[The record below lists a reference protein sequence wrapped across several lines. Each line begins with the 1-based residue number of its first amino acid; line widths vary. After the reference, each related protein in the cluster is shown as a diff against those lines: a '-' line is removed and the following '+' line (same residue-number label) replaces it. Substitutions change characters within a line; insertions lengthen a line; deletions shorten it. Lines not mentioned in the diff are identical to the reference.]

1 MVYVRG
7 SRHDYDTWSEE
18 GCEGWSYRDVLPY
31 FMKSEDIQIPELKNS
46 GLHWVFTVQTTIL
59 FWYYGFTLVWM
70 SVNVEGRCG
79 SSWHMLSIQKC
90 KSNSTITLFT
100 AAYHGSGGP
109 LQVKDGRVTPLAEV
123 YRKALEEVGYSIT
136 DCNGQTQT
144 GTRKPKVSLLI
155 WRRNV
160 ISWIN

>member
-1 MVYVRG
+1 MDHLGTCYLFRNVY
-7 SRHDYDTWSEE
+7 
-18 GCEGWSYRDVLPY
+18 
-31 FMKSEDIQIPELKNS
+31 QI
-46 GLHWVFTVQTTIL
+46 V
-59 FWYYGFTLVWM
+59 
-70 SVNVEGRCG
+70 VN
-79 SSWHMLSIQKC
+79 
-90 KSNSTITLFT
+90 TITLFT

-144 GTRKPKVSLLI
+144 GTRKPKLSLLI
-155 WRRNV
+155 LRRNV

>member
-1 MVYVRG
+1 MLKI
-7 SRHDYDTWSEE
+7 
-18 GCEGWSYRDVLPY
+18 DV
-31 FMKSEDIQIPELKNS
+31 DHQ
-46 GLHWVFTVQTTIL
+46 
-59 FWYYGFTLVWM
+59 
-70 SVNVEGRCG
+70 R
-79 SSWHMLSIQKC
+79 HMLSIQKC

-144 GTRKPKVSLLI
+144 GKRKPKVSLLI
-155 WRRNV
+155 
-160 ISWIN
+160 